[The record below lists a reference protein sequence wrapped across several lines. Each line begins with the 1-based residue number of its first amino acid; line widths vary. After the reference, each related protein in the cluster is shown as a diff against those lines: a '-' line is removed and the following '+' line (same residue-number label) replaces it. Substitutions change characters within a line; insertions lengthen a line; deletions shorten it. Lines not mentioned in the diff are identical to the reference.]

1 MLDVILGLILGGIT
15 GCTISYILLRK
26 IEKQENENRAYGYF
40 NIASDNDES
49 AIGISFTSEITD
61 ETDSILLKKSQK

>member
-1 MLDVILGLILGGIT
+1 MLDIILGLILGGIT
-15 GCTISYILLRK
+15 GCIISYVLLRK
-26 IEKQENENRAYGYF
+26 IDKKENENRAYGYF
-40 NIASDNDES
+40 NIASDDAES

>member
-1 MLDVILGLILGGIT
+1 MIDIILGLILGGIS
-15 GCTISYILLRK
+15 GCIISYVLLRK
-26 IEKQENENRAYGYF
+26 IEKKENENRAYGYF
-40 NIASDNDES
+40 DIASDDTES